1 MSCDYHRMTLPL
13 GNDFYIFV
21 PIFLAPNHDDDET
34 EPTVHVILR
43 IVYFLEMFAIGISMP
58 LHGLLLRALTRTTL
72 FHGNLRKIAQAHS
85 LTYYAGVAG
94 RIVLFLYQNDILYYD
109 DYIISKIPLI
119 LAALLRLWFFIVSAG
134 FLDAAIIERI
144 YASYFVVDYEKTSRA
159 WISSSI
165 ITFEFISSMLLA
177 STFMLAYRKYSGY
190 QGEFYLIFNSMNLF
204 FHCASLPIVGSK
216 RHEVVMVTVGVFACL
231 IIFIL
236 ILLTVTFVT
245 FCNEPHKAE
254 LSFAVVDLFIALS
267 AVGIFLVFTM
277 ILREWKRSI
286 RLCLNIPV
294 PSCCRRVGFFKS
306 KRIGT
311 TETQDSVA
319 DQYFDRLRKAWHV

>member
-1 MSCDYHRMTLPL
+1 MRVHS
-13 GNDFYIFV
+13 
-21 PIFLAPNHDDDET
+21 DEQFGMVF
-34 EPTVHVILR
+34 PASPPHQHN
-43 IVYFLEMFAIGISMP
+43 S
-58 LHGLLLRALTRTTL
+58 
-72 FHGNLRKIAQAHS
+72 
-85 LTYYAGVAG
+85 
-94 RIVLFLYQNDILYYD
+94 

-177 STFMLAYRKYSGY
+177 STFMLGLYSVN
-190 QGEFYLIFNSMNLF
+190 LILIG
-204 FHCASLPIVGSK
+204 CALAVSLSLM
-216 RHEVVMVTVGVFACL
+216 VVMVTVGVFACL

>member
-1 MSCDYHRMTLPL
+1 
-13 GNDFYIFV
+13 
-21 PIFLAPNHDDDET
+21 
-34 EPTVHVILR
+34 
-43 IVYFLEMFAIGISMP
+43 MFAIGISMP

-177 STFMLAYRKYSGY
+177 STFML
-190 QGEFYLIFNSMNLF
+190 
-204 FHCASLPIVGSK
+204 
-216 RHEVVMVTVGVFACL
+216 VGVFACL